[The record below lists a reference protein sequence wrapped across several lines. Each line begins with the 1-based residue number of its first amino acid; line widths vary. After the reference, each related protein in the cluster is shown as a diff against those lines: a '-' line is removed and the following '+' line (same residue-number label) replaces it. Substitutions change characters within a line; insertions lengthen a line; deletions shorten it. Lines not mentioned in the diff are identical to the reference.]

1 MRGVLDDVLKALA
14 DVAIAV
20 SGAEE
25 ALAQGRPREAAALL
39 DGAEE
44 GLAAL
49 RARWPELGPR
59 ERRALGAAAA
69 PVRRRVDD
77 ARGRLPRVTTLSL
90 GVAEVDPEQEVD
102 PAAA

>member
-1 MRGVLDDVLKALA
+1 MG
-14 DVAIAV
+14 V

-25 ALAQGRPREAAALL
+25 ALDDERPREAAALL
-39 DGAEE
+39 DAAEE

-59 ERRALGAAAA
+59 ERRTLGTAAA
-69 PVRRRVDD
+69 PVRRRLDE
-77 ARGRLPRVTTLSL
+77 ARGRLPRLAALTV
-90 GVAEVDPEQEVD
+90 GVAEVDPEEELD

>member
-1 MRGVLDDVLKALA
+1 VLNDVLKSLA
-14 DVAIAV
+14 EVGLGV

-25 ALAQGRPREAAALL
+25 ALAEGRPREAAALL

-44 GLAAL
+44 GLAEL

-69 PVRRRVDD
+69 PVRRRMDD
-77 ARGRLPRVTTLSL
+77 ARRRLPRTATLSV
-90 GVAEVDPEQEVD
+90 GIAEADPEEELD